1 MKKALWLIL
10 FVFLVAGGVWRIHGV
25 RASKAAESRKDRAGG
40 PVPVL
45 TAGAVR
51 MSVPIEL
58 RTFGAV
64 EASATVTLRA
74 QVTGL
79 LAEVCFVEG
88 QEVQAGDRLF
98 RIDSRPFEAAL
109 HQAEAAL
116 ARTQAQRANAEREAR
131 RSAELFAKGFVSETD
146 RDQAQTTFAA
156 LQATERADA
165 AAVENARIQLGYCE
179 IRAPMAGRTGRLLA
193 DAGNLV
199 AANATTLTTLTRIQ
213 PIHVSFAIPQQESV
227 RLRGWRP
234 DLPMAVEVAV
244 PEDPAHTE
252 TGTLRFLDN
261 AIDRATGTWGLKAAF
276 SNDARRLW
284 PGQFVTVRLTVGVET
299 NAVVIPFRAVQN
311 GQKGTYVF
319 VVRPDRTVEV
329 RLVKI
334 SRTVDERSLVSE
346 GLDAG
351 ETVVT
356 DGQQRLG
363 PGSPVQIQESHAR

>member
-1 MKKALWLIL
+1 MKKALWSLL
-10 FVFLVAGGVWRIHGV
+10 FVFLVAGVVWRIHGV
-25 RASKAAESRKDRAGG
+25 RASKAAESRKDRTAG

-58 RTFGAV
+58 RTFGTV

-79 LAEVCFVEG
+79 LAEVYFVEG
-88 QEVQAGDRLF
+88 QEVQSGDRLF
-98 RIDSRPFEAAL
+98 RIDSRPFDAAL
-109 HQAEAAL
+109 HQAEATL
-116 ARTQAQRANAEREAR
+116 ARTQAQRINAEREAR

-199 AANATTLTTLTRIQ
+199 AANATTLTTLARIQ
-213 PIHVSFAIPQQESV
+213 PVHVSFAIPQQERV

-234 DLPMAVEVAV
+234 DLSMAVEAAA

-319 VVRPDRTVEV
+319 VVRPDRTVEA

-346 GLDAG
+346 GLEAG

>member
-1 MKKALWLIL
+1 
-10 FVFLVAGGVWRIHGV
+10 
-25 RASKAAESRKDRAGG
+25 
-40 PVPVL
+40 
-45 TAGAVR
+45 
-51 MSVPIEL
+51 
-58 RTFGAV
+58 V

-79 LAEVCFVEG
+79 LAEVYFVEG
-88 QEVQAGDRLF
+88 QEVQSGDRLF
-98 RIDSRPFEAAL
+98 RIDSRPFDAAL
-109 HQAEAAL
+109 HQAEATL
-116 ARTQAQRANAEREAR
+116 ARTQAQRINAERDAR

-146 RDQAQTTFAA
+146 RDQAQTTFTA
-156 LQATERADA
+156 LQASERADA

-199 AANATTLTTLTRIQ
+199 TANATTLTTLNQIQ
-213 PIHVSFAIPQQESV
+213 PVHVSFAIPQQDSV

-234 DLPMAVEVAV
+234 DSPLSVEAAV

-252 TGTLRFLDN
+252 VGTLRFLDN
-261 AIDRATGTWGLKAAF
+261 AIDRATGTLALKAAF

-299 NAVVIPFRAVQN
+299 NAVAIPYRAVQN

-363 PGSPVQIQESHAR
+363 PGSRVEVKESNAAGRPNVRSVEPQRNE